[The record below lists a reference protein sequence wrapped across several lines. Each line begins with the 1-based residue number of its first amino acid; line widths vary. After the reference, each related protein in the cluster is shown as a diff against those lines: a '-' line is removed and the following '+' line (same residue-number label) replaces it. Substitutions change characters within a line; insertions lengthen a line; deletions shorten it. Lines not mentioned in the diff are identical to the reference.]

1 MAITTYLS
9 STNAELLYPLSS
21 GVTNF
26 GASLKALALSESF
39 GMVNAAIDSQVIAPV
54 IAKWDGESALESIA
68 PLALLQA
75 RYYRWYLEWSNAG
88 DTSEMQEALLAIN
101 AYAQEIRKKLVDIP
115 ALTPEAQVGW
125 HITELTN
132 ASNIGTIYVRG
143 PEPVE
148 TYHYKLVITSSG
160 ARYVGDGAV
169 TFSVFR
175 SDNDSALTTGTVA
188 TCFETWQ
195 TIDSRFE
202 VKWDGQW
209 TLNDEVQITGTP
221 RAAVNTSGE
230 PSNFIRSRTIA

>member
-1 MAITTYLS
+1 MITTYLS

-21 GVTNF
+21 GIDNYSV
-26 GASLKALALSESF
+26 ALKTLALAESF

-54 IAKWDGESALESIA
+54 IAKWDGESALESVA

-88 DTSEMQEALLAIN
+88 DTSEMADALTAIN
-101 AYAQEIRKKLVDIP
+101 AYAQDIRNKLVDIP
-115 ALTPEAQVGW
+115 ALTPEVQVGW

-132 ASNIGTIYVRG
+132 VSNIGTIYIRG
-143 PEPVE
+143 PVPFE

-169 TFSVFR
+169 TFSVYR

-188 TCFETWQ
+188 TCYETWQ
-195 TIDSRFE
+195 TIDSKFD

-221 RAAVNTSGE
+221 RAAVNTTGE
-230 PSNFIRSRTIA
+230 PVTFMRSRTIV